1 MNKITNLIAFFLF
14 LFSFASAQMW
24 NGVDSLYGNE
34 WIEYDQSY
42 FKIMVAEDGLYR
54 VGYQTLVD
62 QGIPM
67 NTIQGNQLR
76 LFHMG
81 EEQIIFTSTVN
92 PFSNGDYIEFYGNK
106 NRGDLDEYLFQDPS
120 QEMANPDYS
129 LFTDSS
135 AYFLTWSDV
144 PSTNRFENISN
155 ELNSAPSTPESF
167 CFYTVSEI
175 KNENFSKKKFSQN
188 VYHSEFGMSEGFV
201 GNKEISQIVSLT
213 PEALFIS
220 GPESKLST
228 RTVVLNHT
236 DQNSSHI
243 QTIGFNGIFW
253 LKMNLI
259 TQKCFNTILILQLIH
274 LEEWLK

>member
-42 FKIMVAEDGLYR
+42 FKIMVSEDGLYR
-54 VGYQTLVD
+54 VGFQTLVD

-92 PFSNGDYIEFYGNK
+92 PFSNWDYIEFYGNK

-167 CFYTVSEI
+167 HF
-175 KNENFSKKKFSQN
+175 
-188 VYHSEFGMSEGFV
+188 
-201 GNKEISQIVSLT
+201 
-213 PEALFIS
+213 
-220 GPESKLST
+220 
-228 RTVVLNHT
+228 
-236 DQNSSHI
+236 
-243 QTIGFNGIFW
+243 
-253 LKMNLI
+253 
-259 TQKCFNTILILQLIH
+259 
-274 LEEWLK
+274 

>member
-1 MNKITNLIAFFLF
+1 
-14 LFSFASAQMW
+14 
-24 NGVDSLYGNE
+24 
-34 WIEYDQSY
+34 
-42 FKIMVAEDGLYR
+42 
-54 VGYQTLVD
+54 
-62 QGIPM
+62 
-67 NTIQGNQLR
+67 
-76 LFHMG
+76 MG

-175 KNENFSKKKFSQN
+175 KNENFS
-188 VYHSEFGMSEGFV
+188 
-201 GNKEISQIVSLT
+201 
-213 PEALFIS
+213 
-220 GPESKLST
+220 
-228 RTVVLNHT
+228 
-236 DQNSSHI
+236 
-243 QTIGFNGIFW
+243 
-253 LKMNLI
+253 
-259 TQKCFNTILILQLIH
+259 
-274 LEEWLK
+274 